1 MAQAP
6 SRCLNHPER
15 TAVARCKQ
23 CHKPLCQRCV
33 QKMPGGIFCS
43 DECYQK
49 MGGFKERVDQLDQAR
64 KPGISIGKWLTRL
77 VVLAVVLGILYYVFI
92 YGGVRSVEDFV
103 ELIKGLLP

>member
-23 CHKPLCQRCV
+23 CHKPLCQKCAM
-33 QKMPGGIFCS
+33 KMPGGVFCS

-49 MGGFKERVDQLDQAR
+49 MGSFQDRVDMLDKAK
-64 KPGISIGKWLTRL
+64 KPGLSLGKLLTRL
-77 VVLAVVLGILYYVFI
+77 VTVAIIVAIVYFVFI
-92 YGGVRSVEDFV
+92 RGGVRSVGDFV
-103 ELIKGLLP
+103 DLVKGLAP